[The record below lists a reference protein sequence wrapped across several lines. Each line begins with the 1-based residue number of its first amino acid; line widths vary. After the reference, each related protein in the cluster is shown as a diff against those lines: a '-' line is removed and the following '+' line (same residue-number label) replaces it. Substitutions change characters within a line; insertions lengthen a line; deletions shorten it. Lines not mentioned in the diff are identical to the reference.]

1 MAIGAIPGEEKDGSK
16 LPKCMLSWLRRVYYS
31 FLGIPIYVC
40 GSSVCVCC
48 DPVVAFS
55 LSIFPLFFLR
65 KLPLY
70 ADHSM
75 NSMFCE
81 VLISVP
87 HTSIRVRYVVREGY
101 PSTLLTGYP
110 DDFLHYSDYIHSGF
124 RRRMSVTF
132 SKIRPN
138 LCLACI
144 SPKSLVCSL
153 DSIRHSNHV
162 FIIIWYSTNTSTLP
176 FVPSTVTSR
185 GAPFQFNSIDLG
197 CSARILVYQPPGT
210 PRHAL
215 HCL

>member
-55 LSIFPLFFLR
+55 LSIFPLF
-65 KLPLY
+65 LPSQVASVCGSFDEL
-70 ADHSM
+70 
-75 NSMFCE
+75 NVLC

-101 PSTLLTGYP
+101 HSTLLTGYP
-110 DDFLHYSDYIHSGF
+110 DNFLHYSDYIHSGF

-138 LCLACI
+138 LCRACI
-144 SPKSLVCSL
+144 SPRSLVCSL

-162 FIIIWYSTNTSTLP
+162 L
-176 FVPSTVTSR
+176 
-185 GAPFQFNSIDLG
+185 
-197 CSARILVYQPPGT
+197 
-210 PRHAL
+210 
-215 HCL
+215 